1 MHKQSTQNS
10 QASSIQKKQ
19 NYPHLQLCHNFAIV
33 KTKLFSVCHAKTQ
46 QQ

>member
-19 NYPHLQLCHNFAIV
+19 NYPHLQLCRSFTTV
-33 KTKLFSVCHAKTQ
+33 KTKLFSVRHAKTQ